1 MGLCAPSVCFKCPGD
16 GGGGLEGSFSF
27 ILYSACLIFLFLTNA
42 QAPIFGEAYELRKQR
57 DEIKNE
63 VTRKSKE
70 EDQQQL
76 NDILNAREHVKGMLK
91 DPSSAKF
98 SGEFIGKNGAICG
111 HVNAKNSFGG
121 YAGDSRYIFSVNFSA
136 IDEGT
141 TSFNK
146 EWERQCYH

>member
-1 MGLCAPSVCFKCPGD
+1 MAAFVFTNQNHGGEGFLGLS
-16 GGGGLEGSFSF
+16 S
-27 ILYSACLIFLFLTNA
+27 ISACLIFLFLTNA

-98 SGEFIGKNGAICG
+98 SGEFIGKMVLSVAMSTLKIVLVVTLGTL
-111 HVNAKNSFGG
+111 VTYFLS
-121 YAGDSRYIFSVNFSA
+121 IFL
-136 IDEGT
+136 
-141 TSFNK
+141 
-146 EWERQCYH
+146 Q

>member
-1 MGLCAPSVCFKCPGD
+1 M
-16 GGGGLEGSFSF
+16 
-27 ILYSACLIFLFLTNA
+27 FLTNA
-42 QAPIFGEAYELRKQR
+42 QTPIFGEAYELRKQR
-57 DEIKNE
+57 DEFKNE

-70 EDQQQL
+70 EEQQQL
-76 NDILNAREHVKGMLK
+76 NDILNAREHIKGRLK

-121 YAGDSRYIFSVNFSA
+121 YTGESRYIFSVNFSA
-136 IDEGT
+136 IDEGA

-146 EWERQCYH
+146 EWGRQCYLN